1 MGSIVNVGVLFY
13 NNARLVNPFFFFLRK
28 STGIPLRVIAV
39 DNGSS
44 DGTGEELKKQMTK
57 DDVIITV
64 PKNVGCAKGGNL
76 ILNKMKEIEGSYK
89 NILYLNSDIFI
100 SKRDSINRMHDM
112 LELNPNVGIVY
123 GESSAFN
130 PTSSEFGVY
139 TRTEYNFAFCMIR
152 KETLEELGIFD
163 PNLNVFYSDNDFQ
176 TRMSKSGK
184 WKNMGCKEAL
194 AIHLQGE
201 TTYFVEG
208 LEKRKKS
215 IEHDKTY
222 YEKKWHCKMPKVS

>member
-89 NILYLNSDIFI
+89 NILYLNSDMFI
-100 SKRDSINRMHDM
+100 SKRDSINRMHDV
-112 LELNPNVGIVY
+112 LSLNPNVGIVY

-130 PTSSEFGVY
+130 PTSSGFGAYV
-139 TRTEYNFAFCMIR
+139 RIEYNFAFCMIR
-152 KETLEELGIFD
+152 KEALDELGIFD
-163 PNLNVFYSDNDFQ
+163 PNFHVFYSDNDFQ

-208 LEKRKKS
+208 VEKRKKS
-215 IEHDKTY
+215 IEHDKAY
-222 YEKKWHCKMPKVS
+222 YEKKWHCEMPKVG